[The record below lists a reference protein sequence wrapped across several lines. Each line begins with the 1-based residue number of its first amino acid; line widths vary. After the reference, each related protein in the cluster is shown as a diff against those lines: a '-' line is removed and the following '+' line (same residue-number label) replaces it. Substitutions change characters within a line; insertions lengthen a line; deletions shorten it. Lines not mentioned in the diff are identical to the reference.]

1 MLVIRNLNNGDEI
14 KISEP
19 AIKTVIALLDQ
30 KPFDN
35 MRISMKLVNVK
46 EK

>member
-1 MLVIRNLNNGDEI
+1 MLVIRNLNNGEEV
-14 KISEP
+14 KVSES

-30 KPFDN
+30 KPFNN
-35 MRISMKLVNVK
+35 MRMSMKLVNVK

>member
-30 KPFDN
+30 KSFDN
-35 MRISMKLVNVK
+35 MRMSMKLVNVK

>member
-1 MLVIRNLNNGDEI
+1 MLVIRNLNNGKEA
-14 KISEP
+14 KVSES
-19 AIKTVIALLDQ
+19 AIKTIIALLDQ

-35 MRISMKLVNVK
+35 MRMSMKLVNVK

>member
-1 MLVIRNLNNGDEI
+1 MLAIRNLNNGKEV
-14 KISEP
+14 KISKS

-30 KPFDN
+30 KPFNN
-35 MRISMKLVNVK
+35 MRMSMKLVNVK